1 MEQFSLN
8 WHTYSDHL
16 KELMET
22 LMNTNKSADVT
33 LVCNDKTKFKA
44 HKFVLSACSPVFQS
58 IIDDLPNKDDSFIY
72 LRGVEPQ
79 EMKSI
84 LQFMYL
90 GRATFFQDRMNE
102 FLDVAKSLEIKEISK
117 DVECDD
123 VNSIEGK
130 ENYEDNSQIGK
141 ENEKNNLVFNSE
153 SYVVEEIDQTNTKVT
168 GFKDEAGKYQ
178 CSKCENQFS
187 NYKTLWSHKKSVH
200 EGIRY
205 PCNKCNQS
213 FTRKASLKIH
223 IESAHEEAK
232 FPCDLCDRVF
242 TQKNSLYKHQKNNH

>member
-1 MEQFSLN
+1 MGTLVTNNIMEQFNLN

-16 KELMET
+16 KEMMKT

-72 LRGVEPQ
+72 FRGIEPQ

-90 GRATFFQDRMNE
+90 GQATFYHDRMNE

-123 VNSIEGK
+123 V
-130 ENYEDNSQIGK
+130 D
-141 ENEKNNLVFNSE
+141 V
-153 SYVVEEIDQTNTKVT
+153 
-168 GFKDEAGKYQ
+168 
-178 CSKCENQFS
+178 
-187 NYKTLWSHKKSVH
+187 
-200 EGIRY
+200 
-205 PCNKCNQS
+205 
-213 FTRKASLKIH
+213 LK
-223 IESAHEEAK
+223 
-232 FPCDLCDRVF
+232 
-242 TQKNSLYKHQKNNH
+242 

>member
-1 MEQFSLN
+1 MM
-8 WHTYSDHL
+8 
-16 KELMET
+16 KT

-72 LRGVEPQ
+72 LRGIGPQ

-90 GRATFFQDRMNE
+90 GQATFYQDRMNE

-123 VNSIEGK
+123 VDVLKGQQND
-130 ENYEDNSQIGK
+130 DNS
-141 ENEKNNLVFNSE
+141 LVDN
-153 SYVVEEIDQTNTKVT
+153 
-168 GFKDEAGKYQ
+168 
-178 CSKCENQFS
+178 
-187 NYKTLWSHKKSVH
+187 
-200 EGIRY
+200 
-205 PCNKCNQS
+205 
-213 FTRKASLKIH
+213 
-223 IESAHEEAK
+223 
-232 FPCDLCDRVF
+232 
-242 TQKNSLYKHQKNNH
+242 

>member
-1 MEQFSLN
+1 MGTLVTNNIMEQFNLN

-58 IIDDLPNKDDSFIY
+58 IIDDLPDKDDSFIY
-72 LRGVEPQ
+72 LRGIEPQ

-90 GRATFFQDRMNE
+90 GQATFYQDRMNE

-117 DVECDD
+117 DVERDD
-123 VNSIEGK
+123 VDTFRGQ
-130 ENYEDNSQIGK
+130 ENDENRQVDNDIDS
-141 ENEKNNLVFNSE
+141 NDLPSSVL
-153 SYVVEEIDQTNTKVT
+153 EEIGTTDSQVRNY
-168 GFKDEAGKYQ
+168 KDESGKYQ
-178 CSKCENQFS
+178 CSKCENQYS
-187 NYKTLWSHKKSVH
+187 NHKSLWKHKKSVH
-200 EGIRY
+200 DGIRY
-205 PCNKCNQS
+205 P
-213 FTRKASLKIH
+213 
-223 IESAHEEAK
+223 
-232 FPCDLCDRVF
+232 
-242 TQKNSLYKHQKNNH
+242 

>member
-1 MEQFSLN
+1 MGTLVTNNIMEQFNLN

-44 HKFVLSACSPVFQS
+44 RKFVLNACSPVFKS
-58 IIDDLPNKDDSFIY
+58 IIDDLPSKDDSFIY

-90 GRATFFQDRMNE
+90 GQATFYHDRMNE

-117 DVECDD
+117 DVEFDD
-123 VNSIEGK
+123 VDSIRGQ
-130 ENYEDNSQIGK
+130 ENDENNSQVDK
-141 ENEKNNLVFNSE
+141 ENEKNDISFNSD
-153 SYVVEEIDQTNTKVT
+153 SYVVENR
-168 GFKDEAGKYQ
+168 
-178 CSKCENQFS
+178 SNQ
-187 NYKTLWSHKKSVH
+187 YKSH
-200 EGIRY
+200 RF
-205 PCNKCNQS
+205 Q
-213 FTRKASLKIH
+213 
-223 IESAHEEAK
+223 
-232 FPCDLCDRVF
+232 
-242 TQKNSLYKHQKNNH
+242 